1 MRHRWKLKI
10 GLALGGGAARG
21 LAHIGVLR
29 ALERAGIPIHII
41 TGTSMGAIIGGAY
54 AATRD
59 IAGLEAKVREVLS
72 SDEFRKN
79 RLSFLR
85 ETKAQRGGLLF
96 SMTNLIKRGI
106 FFGVSNL
113 RPSFLSAEEF
123 AGSMAAIVP
132 DVAIEDL
139 GLPFGAV
146 ALDLESAHEVLLC
159 KGHLRRAVQAS
170 SAIPGI
176 LPPVRSNGRLLI
188 DGGWVD
194 KIPVLPAFK
203 LGADVVIGVDITAAL
218 EDPNGYTRGVDIM
231 VRANSIKDEAL
242 VRFSRRLADVTVKPP
257 VSRVHWADFGAFDR
271 CIRAGDE
278 ETTRLIPAVKE
289 ILRNA
294 RLFSFVRPR
303 LGKRLADLYLQSDEL
318 AITMER
324 AV

>member
-1 MRHRWKLKI
+1 MRQAWKIKV

-29 ALERAGIPIHII
+29 ALERENIPVHII

-59 IAGLEAKVREVLS
+59 IAGLEQSVRRVLS
-72 SDEFRKN
+72 SDEFRRN

-113 RPSFLSAEEF
+113 RTSFLSAEEF

-132 DVAIEDL
+132 DVKIEDL
-139 GLPFGAV
+139 SIPFGAV

-159 KGHLRRAVQAS
+159 KGQLRRAVQAS

-203 LGADVVIGVDITAAL
+203 LGADVVIGVDITAAM
-218 EDPNGYTRGVDIM
+218 EDPNGYRRGVDIM

-242 VRFSRRLADVTVKPP
+242 VRFSRRLADVTIRPA

-271 CIRAGDE
+271 CIQAGDE
-278 ETTRLIPAVKE
+278 EASRLIVE
-289 ILRNA
+289 VREVLRSA